1 MFGRSKGAK
10 SGDGPMAEL
19 IRRLQREGY
28 IRTDAVARA
37 FAGADRSLFLAGGA
51 KGEAYVD
58 SPLGIGHDQTISAP
72 HMVAIMAEELKVLPG
87 MKVLEVGGGS
97 GWHAAVLAGLV
108 GPRGRVV
115 SVERI
120 QPLAEVARANLER
133 AGFGDRVRV
142 VVADGSVGF
151 AEEAPYDRI
160 SVAAAAPAVPPT
172 LVEQLAREGGRL
184 LVPVGTRAFQEL
196 TAVTRAGDDVRRENL
211 GGCVF
216 VPLIGA
222 EGFH

>member
-1 MFGRSKGAK
+1 MFGRSRWGKAGA
-10 SGDGPMAEL
+10 GPMDEL
-19 IRRLQREGY
+19 IRRLRREGY

-37 FAGADRSLFLAGGA
+37 FAGADRALFLQGPARA
-51 KGEAYVD
+51 EAYVD
-58 SPLGIGHDQTISAP
+58 SPLGIGHEQTISAP
-72 HMVAIMAEELKVLPG
+72 HMVAIMAEALKALPG

-97 GWHAAVLAGLV
+97 GWHAAVIAGLV
-108 GPRGRVV
+108 GPAGWVV

-120 QPLAEVARANLER
+120 GPLAEAARANLGR
-133 AGFGDRVRV
+133 AGLADRVRV

-151 AEEAPYDRI
+151 PEEAPYDRI
-160 SVAAAAPAVPPT
+160 SVAAAAPAVPPS
-172 LVEQLAREGGRL
+172 LVEQLAPEGGRL
-184 LVPVGTRAFQEL
+184 LVPVGTRSYQEL
-196 TAVTRAGDDVRRENL
+196 IAVTRAGGETRHENL